1 MLHPAKLSL
10 FVFVLSVP
18 FYKTFAQAKDSIPK
32 EAIKFVADKFPF
44 TRMINTEFR
53 YDAPY
58 DFSARIPGV
67 SQPEGRVT
75 RLYQQRVNANIN
87 FIKSPKWVF
96 STGLFYNYIHAETQG
111 ANLQQTESNEHYY
124 AATVTLTR
132 FTKLFGKMALFTATA
147 LPSGGENGF
156 ERITGMV
163 SGTLVLKANAKTKM
177 TIGLLGLIDPSSQV
191 PAFVTLSYEHKFD
204 NGWIAD
210 IILPKRLF
218 MKKDVFSN
226 GRLSL
231 GTELDNTTVYLKGFN
246 RNTSKTYIF
255 SQLETMSG
263 ATYEHCI
270 FKGFIATLKT
280 GYKYTPTSRIVAVNK
295 KFTDYVFKATPNG
308 NFYVNLGLSY
318 NP

>member
-10 FVFVLSVP
+10 FFFILSAP
-18 FYKTFAQAKDSIPK
+18 LYQTFAQAKDSIPK

-58 DFSARIPGV
+58 NFSARLPGTP
-67 SQPEGRVT
+67 QPEGRVT
-75 RLYQQRVNANIN
+75 QLYQQRVNANIN

-111 ANLQQTESNEHYY
+111 ANLQETANDEHYY
-124 AATVTLTR
+124 VASVSLTR
-132 FTKLFGKMALFTATA
+132 FSKLFGKMAIFTATA
-147 LPSGGENGF
+147 IPSGGDNGF

-177 TIGLLGLIDPSSQV
+177 TIGLLGLVDPSSQV
-191 PAFVTLSYEHKFD
+191 PAFVTFSYEHKFD

-210 IILPKRLF
+210 VILPKRLF
-218 MKKDVFSN
+218 MKKDVFKD

-231 GTELDNTTVYLKGFN
+231 GTELDNTTFYLKGFN
-246 RNTSKTYIF
+246 GNTSKTYIL

-263 ATYEHCI
+263 ATYEHSF

-280 GYKYTPTSRIVAVNK
+280 GYKYTPTSRIVEVNE
-295 KFTDYVFKATPNG
+295 KFTDYVFRSTPKG
-308 NFYVNLGLSY
+308 NFYINLGLSY